1 MPSRSSWS
9 VSIPRETYFADF
21 YRARNVASR
30 FDLSLQHLPLGT
42 KYVVYQ
48 YFVPFLNAD
57 LDNDRLLGLPASRC
71 GAAGVLAY
79 EDVIQPP

>member
-1 MPSRSSWS
+1 MQYAVS
-9 VSIPRETYFADF
+9 VELARIDPRETYFADF

-48 YFVPFLNAD
+48 YFVSFFNAD
-57 LDNDRLLGLPASRC
+57 LDND
-71 GAAGVLAY
+71 
-79 EDVIQPP
+79 D